1 MGENTVKKMPQND
14 QKMTFTQHLGALKKC
29 IAIIAV
35 VFLAAFVVAYI
46 YAPEFTEMVIGINED
61 YRYIQTDVAEMMTQY
76 IKVSFIVALVV
87 SAPVIVWQIHSFVSP
102 GLTKGEN
109 AKFLAVMIG
118 GLLCFAVGA
127 VFCYFIVLPFSL
139 RFFLGLNTIEAVEH
153 AIDLKNYI
161 SYVVSLL
168 LSFGLI
174 FEMPVVASLLGSIGL
189 IKSKMMASGRRIVI
203 VLCFVIGAII
213 TPPDVV
219 SQCFVAGPMIL
230 LYELSIHICAA
241 MEKSRA
247 KRLAAQGIDPDEDG
261 EDGEKKKESRW
272 ASAMAQVEMADAR
285 KAKAK
290 SEKK

>member
-29 IAIIAV
+29 IAIILA
-35 VFLAAFVVAYI
+35 VFLAAFIGAYM
-46 YAPEFTEMVIGINED
+46 YAPEFTEMVTGINED
-61 YRYIQTDVAEMMTQY
+61 YRFIQTDVAEMMTQY
-76 IKVSFIVALVV
+76 IKISFIVALVID
-87 SAPVIVWQIHSFVSP
+87 APIIVWQIHSFVSP

-118 GLLCFAVGA
+118 GLFCFAVGA

-139 RFFLGLNTIEAVEH
+139 KFFLGLNTIEAVEH

-189 IKSKMMASGRRIVI
+189 IKAKMMASARRIVI
-203 VLCFVIGAII
+203 VICFVVGAII

-219 SQCFVAGPMIL
+219 SQCFVAGPMVL
-230 LYELSIHICAA
+230 LYELSIHICGA
-241 MEKSRA
+241 MEKSRN
-247 KRLAAQGIDPDEDG
+247 KKLIAQGYDPDEV
-261 EDGEKKKESRW
+261 EEEKKQDSRW

-285 KAKAK
+285 KAKEK
-290 SEKK
+290 SKK

>member
-29 IAIIAV
+29 IAIILA
-35 VFLAAFVVAYI
+35 VFLAAFIGAYM
-46 YAPEFTEMVIGINED
+46 YAPEFTEMITGINED
-61 YRYIQTDVAEMMTQY
+61 YRFIQTDVAEMMTQY
-76 IKVSFIVALVV
+76 IKISFIVALVID
-87 SAPVIVWQIHSFVSP
+87 APIIVWQIHSFVSP

-118 GLLCFAVGA
+118 GLFCFAVGA

-139 RFFLGLNTIEAVEH
+139 KFFLGLNTIEAVEH

-189 IKSKMMASGRRIVI
+189 IKAKMMASARRIVI
-203 VLCFVIGAII
+203 VICFVVGAII

-219 SQCFVAGPMIL
+219 SQCFVALPMVL
-230 LYELSIHICAA
+230 LYELSIHICGA
-241 MEKSRA
+241 MEKSRNKKLIA
-247 KRLAAQGIDPDEDG
+247 EGLDPDEV
-261 EDGEKKKESRW
+261 EEEKKQDSRW

-290 SEKK
+290 SDK

>member
-1 MGENTVKKMPQND
+1 MGENTVKKVPQND

-29 IAIIAV
+29 IAIILV
-35 VFLAAFVVAYI
+35 VFLAAFIGAYM
-46 YAPEFTEMVIGINED
+46 YAPEFTEMVTGINED
-61 YRYIQTDVAEMMTQY
+61 YRFIQTDVAEMMTQY
-76 IKVSFIVALVV
+76 IKISFIVALVID
-87 SAPVIVWQIHSFVSP
+87 APIIVWQIHSFVSP
-102 GLTKGEN
+102 GLTKSEN

-118 GLLCFAVGA
+118 GLFCFAVGA

-139 RFFLGLNTIEAVEH
+139 KFFLGLNTIEAVEH

-189 IKSKMMASGRRIVI
+189 IKAKMMASARRIVI
-203 VLCFVIGAII
+203 VVCFVVGAII

-219 SQCFVAGPMIL
+219 SQCFVAGPMVL
-230 LYELSIHICAA
+230 LYELSIHICGA
-241 MEKSRA
+241 MEKSRN
-247 KRLAAQGIDPDEDG
+247 KKLIAQGYDPDVVE
-261 EDGEKKKESRW
+261 EEKKQDSRW

-290 SEKK
+290 SNK